1 MTIDPYA
8 YNITIRRDDFDGDVL
23 FEARVKELPDLT
35 EYGSSFKEAYD
46 LAVDTIETAA
56 GIFAEK
62 GRSFPLAVAP
72 SDDFSGRV
80 TLRLPRSLHRILA
93 GQASNEGVS
102 LNQHLVN
109 VLSYFSGFAAGSR
122 KGVFSAWRKTS
133 PVRKVGKKTAIGK
146 TPNVQ

>member
-8 YNITIRRDDFDGDVL
+8 YNVSIRRGTFEGDKL
-23 FEARVKELPDLT
+23 FEARVKELPDLV
-35 EYGSSFKEAYD
+35 EYAASYEEAYS

-56 GIFAEK
+56 SMYADKGKNFPFAI
-62 GRSFPLAVAP
+62 VP

-93 GQASNEGVS
+93 GHANQEGVS
-102 LNQHLVN
+102 LNHHLVN

-122 KGVFSAWRKTS
+122 KDIFSAWRTVK
-133 PVRKVGKKTAIGK
+133 PIGNVGKKAIIGK
-146 TPNVQ
+146 IPDA